1 MGMRRGRSRRR
12 TRRRMRRRRRRRVLL
27 VGGLLAF
34 GAYKLSSRDAD
45 RIQQE
50 TGTNPEDMTDQE
62 LEAAMDRLGI
72 EKQYRDASDQEQS
85 AAAAAAAPADGGMSS
100 VIDDLERL
108 AKLNSEGILTDEE
121 FAAKKRELLNEE

>member
-1 MGMRRGRSRRR
+1 MPFGGPGRGRGGGMGMRRGRARRR

-85 AAAAAAAPADGGMSS
+85 AAAAAPADGGMSS

-121 FAAKKRELLNEE
+121 